1 MYWPFCVLLRQIS
14 CLGHL
19 CRNKAIF
26 IHLMFCSSFIAF
38 NVCYFGNIL
47 YRLPLPQQIQI
58 CLQPIL
64 SVSVLLWTSLSST
77 MKLWTLQ
84 KGSYTCFLPVKFF
97 YLRNWNCPLHNRACH
112 LAKQAF
118 DEAIA
123 ELDTLSEESYKDST
137 LIMQLLRDNLTLWT
151 SDLPEDGGKCPNT
164 TNIVVYTLLDV
175 YTLPPHSPLHSFSIP
190 WI

>member
-1 MYWPFCVLLRQIS
+1 MIYSL
-14 CLGHL
+14 
-19 CRNKAIF
+19 
-26 IHLMFCSSFIAF
+26 FIAF
-38 NVCYFGNIL
+38 NMCYFCNIL

-77 MKLWTLQ
+77 MKLWILQ
-84 KGSYTCFLPVKFF
+84 KGSYTNLLTVKFF

-164 TNIVVYTLLDV
+164 TNNVVYTRCVYFTTSFPFAFFLD
-175 YTLPPHSPLHSFSIP
+175 PLNLTILICHYS
-190 WI
+190 WWEY